1 MYKMLHDFFQ
11 GRFLGHPIHA
21 MLVHFPSAFFP
32 TTLLF
37 DIASRLLN
45 NSLYSLIAFYI
56 LGLGVVSGIIAACF
70 GAIDYAQLP
79 PEHKAWKKASIHA
92 FLNVIWLIIFGTIF
106 GINMMDYPHIQI
118 VSIPQLLTITLS
130 VVGLLIS
137 NYLGGE
143 LVFHHH
149 VGLISTNSGEKQ

>member
-1 MYKMLHDFFQ
+1 MHKIVNDFFR

-37 DIASRLLN
+37 YIVSYLLGN
-45 NSLYSLIAFYI
+45 PLYSLIAFYM
-56 LGLGVVSGIIAACF
+56 LGLGVITGIFAACF
-70 GAIDYAQLP
+70 GAIDYAKLP
-79 PEHKAWKKASIHA
+79 PKHKAWKKASLHA
-92 FLNVIWLIIFGTIF
+92 LLNTIWLIIFGTIF
-106 GINMMDYPHIQI
+106 GMNMMDYPHIKM
-118 VSIPQLLTITLS
+118 VSIPQLITIIFS
-130 VVGLLIS
+130 VIGLLVS

-149 VGLISTNSGEKQ
+149 VGLISKNSND